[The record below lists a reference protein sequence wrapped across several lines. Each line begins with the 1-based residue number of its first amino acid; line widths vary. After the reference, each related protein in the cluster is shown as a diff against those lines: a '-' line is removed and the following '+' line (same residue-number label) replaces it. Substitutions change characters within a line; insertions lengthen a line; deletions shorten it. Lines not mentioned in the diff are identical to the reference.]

1 MDIPKPIRIMNLK
14 IAVAPNPF
22 ATEITV
28 TVHLGFHTTAIVTL
42 LNDEGKILRM
52 ASWTLLEGSNKF
64 AFNDL
69 ATVPAG
75 VYHVEVNLLDN
86 DHKESVILI
95 KN

>member
-1 MDIPKPIRIMNLK
+1 MNLK

-22 ATEITV
+22 SAEITV

-42 LNDEGKILRM
+42 LNDGGKILRM

-69 ATVPAG
+69 KAVPAG
-75 VYHVEVNLLDN
+75 VYHLEVNLFDH
-86 DHKESVILI
+86 DHKECVILI
-95 KN
+95 KH